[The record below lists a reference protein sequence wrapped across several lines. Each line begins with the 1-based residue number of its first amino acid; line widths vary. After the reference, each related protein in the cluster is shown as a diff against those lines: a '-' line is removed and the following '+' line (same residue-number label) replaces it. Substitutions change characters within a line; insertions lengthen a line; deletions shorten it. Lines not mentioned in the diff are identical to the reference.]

1 MVKVTTFRYDSNR
14 SVDTAAFD
22 GFIGDIGKTSRRKI
36 HQAYENVL
44 IAATLAGEVAAEA
57 GRDYIE
63 KGVRRVD
70 TADMWGDFDSTVK
83 SRGSNKGSVSI
94 GWVHGVKDYYDW
106 QERGTYGK
114 RNAARS
120 GRFYHTGKIKAKGP
134 KQGRAGITP
143 MYAIPLAK
151 EVFHQE
157 FNKNLRSLGD

>member
-1 MVKVTTFRYDSNR
+1 MTKVSTFRYDSNR

-22 GFIGDIGKTSRRKI
+22 SFAADIGKTSRRKI
-36 HQAYENVL
+36 HQGYENVL

-63 KGVRRVD
+63 KGVRRVV
-70 TADMWGDFDSTVK
+70 TADMWGDFDSKVK
-83 SRGSNKGSVSI
+83 SRGRNKGSVSI
-94 GWVHGVKDYYDW
+94 GWVHGVQDYYDW

-120 GRFYHTGKIKAKGP
+120 GRFYHTGVTKAKGHKDGKP
-134 KQGRAGITP
+134 GIAP